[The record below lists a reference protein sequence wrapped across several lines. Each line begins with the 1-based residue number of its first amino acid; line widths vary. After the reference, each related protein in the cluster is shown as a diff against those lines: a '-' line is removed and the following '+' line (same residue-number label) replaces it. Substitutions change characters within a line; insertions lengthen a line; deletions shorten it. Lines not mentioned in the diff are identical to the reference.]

1 MCFTKPGF
9 WPLLVLRHSA
19 LPASLELLATELVP
33 SVPIDYMDGEGEEF
47 GASVQL
53 RTNKPEHR
61 AAGAMGGG
69 STNRQPNT
77 ITN

>member
-1 MCFTKPGF
+1 MCFTNPGS
-9 WPLLVLRHSA
+9 WPLFVLPHSA

-53 RTNKPEHR
+53 RTKRPEHR
-61 AAGAMGGG
+61 AGGAMGGG
-69 STNRQPNT
+69 RHKQTT
-77 ITN
+77 KHDH